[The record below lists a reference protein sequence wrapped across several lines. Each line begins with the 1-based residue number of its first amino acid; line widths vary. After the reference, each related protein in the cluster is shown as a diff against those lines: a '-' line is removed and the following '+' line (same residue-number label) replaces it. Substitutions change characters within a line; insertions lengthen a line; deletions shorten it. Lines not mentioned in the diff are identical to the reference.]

1 VKLSRS
7 TIGVLAGLT
16 FVGGLGVYL
25 RAPEAVLSE
34 VISTTPSG
42 LAQKSDKES
51 GAVALW
57 QSSSSNPDGYQAS
70 PALLTLQETEQAT
83 ITLPSGNQYS
93 LRVDQ
98 RSSDQG
104 VEQLLATVDPEG
116 LPGFALFT
124 LGEERMFG
132 TLNTPEGVYELVG
145 TQASFTL
152 RRASDIDA
160 ARRLGEDYKIKDSSA
175 EALVAQET
183 KQVPVD
189 LGPK

>member
-25 RAPEAVLSE
+25 RAPEVVLSE
-34 VISTTPSG
+34 VTSTAPSE
-42 LAQKSDKES
+42 LAQKAEPK
-51 GAVALW
+51 AVALW

-104 VEQLLATVDPEG
+104 VEQLLATVDPDG
-116 LPGFALFT
+116 LPGFALIT
-124 LGEERMFG
+124 MGEERMFG
-132 TLNTPEGVYELVG
+132 ALNTPEGVYELVG
-145 TQASFTL
+145 TPASFTL
-152 RRASDIDA
+152 RRASEIDA
-160 ARRLGEDYKIKDSSA
+160 TRRQGEDYKIKDA
-175 EALVAQET
+175 AVGTALAQDT

>member
-1 VKLSRS
+1 MKLSRS

-25 RAPEAVLSE
+25 RAPEIVLSE
-34 VISTTPSG
+34 VTSTAQQE
-42 LAQKSDKES
+42 LAQKAEPK
-51 GAVALW
+51 AVALW

-70 PALLTLQETEQAT
+70 PALLTLQEAEQAI

-93 LRVDQ
+93 LRVNQ

-124 LGEERMFG
+124 LGEERLYG

>member
-1 VKLSRS
+1 MKLSRS
-7 TIGVLAGLT
+7 TIGVFAGLT

-25 RAPEAVLSE
+25 RAPEVVLSE
-34 VISTTPSG
+34 VTSTAPSE
-42 LAQKSDKES
+42 LTQKAEQEPET
-51 GAVALW
+51 VALW
-57 QSSSSNPDGYQAS
+57 QSSSSNPDGYEAS
-70 PALLTLQETEQAT
+70 PALLTLQEAEQAT

-124 LGEERMFG
+124 LGQERLYG

-160 ARRLGEDYKIKDSSA
+160 ARRFGEDYKIKDSSA
-175 EALVAQET
+175 EALVAEEA
-183 KQVPVD
+183 KQVSVD

>member
-1 VKLSRS
+1 MKLSRS
-7 TIGVLAGLT
+7 TIVVLAGLT

-25 RAPEAVLSE
+25 RAPEVVLSE
-34 VISTTPSG
+34 VISTTPLE
-42 LAQKSDKES
+42 LAQKVDQDPE
-51 GAVALW
+51 AVALW
-57 QSSSSNPDGYQAS
+57 QSSSSNPDSYQAS
-70 PALLTLQETEQAT
+70 SALLTLREADRAS
-83 ITLPSGNQYS
+83 ITLPSGSQYS
-93 LRVDQ
+93 LRVDR

-104 VEQLLATVDPEG
+104 VEQLLATVDPDG

-145 TQASFTL
+145 TQANFTL
-152 RRASDIDA
+152 RRAANIDA
-160 ARRLGEDYKIKDSSA
+160 ARRLGEDYKIKDSSY

-183 KQVPVD
+183 KQAPVD

>member
-7 TIGVLAGLT
+7 TIVVLAGLT

-25 RAPEAVLSE
+25 RAPEVVLSE
-34 VISTTPSG
+34 VISTTPLE
-42 LAQKSDKES
+42 LAQKVDQDPE
-51 GAVALW
+51 AVALW
-57 QSSSSNPDGYQAS
+57 QSSSSNPDSYQAS
-70 PALLTLQETEQAT
+70 SALLTLREADRAS
-83 ITLPSGNQYS
+83 ITLPSGSQYS
-93 LRVDQ
+93 LRVDR

-104 VEQLLATVDPEG
+104 VEQLLATVDPDG

-145 TQASFTL
+145 TQANFTL
-152 RRASDIDA
+152 RRAANIDA
-160 ARRLGEDYKIKDSSA
+160 ARRLGEDYKIKDSSY

-183 KQVPVD
+183 KQAPVD

>member
-1 VKLSRS
+1 MKLSRS

-25 RAPEAVLSE
+25 RAPEVVLSE
-34 VISTTPSG
+34 VISTTPLE
-42 LAQKSDKES
+42 LAQKVDQDPE
-51 GAVALW
+51 AVALW
-57 QSSSSNPDGYQAS
+57 QSSSSNPDSYQAS
-70 PALLTLQETEQAT
+70 SALLTLREADRAS
-83 ITLPSGNQYS
+83 ITLPSGSQYS
-93 LRVDQ
+93 LRVDR

-104 VEQLLATVDPEG
+104 VEQLLATVDPDG

-145 TQASFTL
+145 TQANFTL
-152 RRASDIDA
+152 RRAANIDA
-160 ARRLGEDYKIKDSSA
+160 ARRLGEDYKIKDSSY

-183 KQVPVD
+183 KQAPVD